1 MSIRTHIAGVYHATA
16 SLRIQSWWIR
26 RYGKRVARLKL
37 KIQHQNNPKQRE
49 RIEKKYKKQ
58 AARLSEAISH
68 YTHHMNQANHH
79 LASLKT
85 EY

>member
-1 MSIRTHIAGVYHATA
+1 MSLSTHIAGVYHATA
-16 SLRIQSWWIR
+16 SLRVQSWWIR
-26 RYGKRVARLKL
+26 KYGKRVARLKL
-37 KIQHQNNPKQRE
+37 KIHHQHNPKRRE
-49 RIEKKYKKQ
+49 RLERRYKKN
-58 AARLSEAISH
+58 AAKLNDAITH